1 MEYRT
6 SIEIDAPPEKV
17 WGVLTDLE
25 RWPEWTKSIRQ
36 IAVVD
41 GSPLTPGAK
50 IRIKQPRLPA
60 AVWEVTEL
68 EPDRVFTWKA
78 TSGGVTTVGDHR
90 LSISPAKR
98 VVADLSIRQTGM
110 LAWLV
115 GLFTSSLSRR
125 YVEMEAEGLKHR
137 SETG

>member
-6 SIEIDAPPEKV
+6 SIEIDAPPETV

-25 RWPEWTKSIRQ
+25 RWPEWTKSIQR

-68 EPDRVFTWKA
+68 EPDRVFTWEA
-78 TSGGVTTVGDHR
+78 TSAGVTTIGDHR
-90 LSISPAKR
+90 LSITAAKR
-98 VVADLSIRQTGM
+98 VVADLSIRQTGT
-110 LAWLV
+110 LAWLI
-115 GLFTSSLSRR
+115 GLFTSSMARR
-125 YVEMEAEGLKHR
+125 YVEMEAEGLKQR
-137 SETG
+137 SETQ

>member
-1 MEYRT
+1 M
-6 SIEIDAPPEKV
+6 
-17 WGVLTDLE
+17 
-25 RWPEWTKSIRQ
+25 
-36 IAVVD
+36 
-41 GSPLTPGAK
+41 TPGAK

-60 AVWEVTEL
+60 VVSEVTEL
-68 EPDRVFTWKA
+68 EPDRVLTWRA

-137 SETG
+137 SETR

>member
-6 SIEIDAPPEKV
+6 SIEIDAPLETV

-25 RWPEWTKSIRQ
+25 RWPEWTKSIQQ
-36 IAVVD
+36 IAAVS

-60 AVWEVTEL
+60 AVWEVTQL
-68 EPDRVFTWKA
+68 EPDRVLTWKA
-78 TSGGVTTVGDHR
+78 KSGSVTTVADHR
-90 LSISPAKR
+90 LSISPAKK
-98 VVADLSIRQTGM
+98 VVADLSIRQTGT
-110 LAWLV
+110 LAWLA

-137 SETG
+137 SEIR